1 VRLDNP
7 LVVQW
12 EYASEERL
20 ARRNQ
25 TYRELTEGES
35 PEDVAFRA
43 VASQKPRRLLE
54 IGCGVGQ
61 FAERLH
67 RELGIEVV
75 AIDVSERM
83 VELTRAR
90 GLETQVA
97 DAQELPFADGE
108 FDCVVANWVLY
119 HVPDIDRALA
129 EAKRVLEP
137 GGSIVAA
144 TIGERNMGELWDLLG
159 VPSTHGLSFGHENG
173 QEILERQFA
182 HVRRY
187 DAIGTVVFPDT
198 TAMREFVAA
207 TITRAHLAD
216 RVPALTEPFRT
227 RCAHVILTGEKANA

>member
-1 VRLDNP
+1 MRLDNP

-25 TYRELTEGES
+25 TYRELSEGES

-43 VASQKPRRLLE
+43 LAEAKPGRLLE

-61 FAERLH
+61 FAERVQ
-67 RELGIEVV
+67 RELASEVV

-90 GLETQVA
+90 GIETEIG
-97 DAQELPFADGE
+97 DAQELPYADGE
-108 FDCVVANWVLY
+108 FDCVAANWVLY
-119 HVPDIDRALA
+119 HVPDIDRALV
-129 EAKRVLEP
+129 EAKRVLKP
-137 GGSIVAA
+137 GGTIVTA

-159 VPSTHGLSFGHENG
+159 VPPTHDLSFGHENG
-173 QEILERQFA
+173 QAIMERHFA
-182 HVRRY
+182 NVRRH

-198 TAMREFVAA
+198 ATMREFVAA

-216 RVPALTEPFRT
+216 RVPVLTEPFRT
-227 RCAHVILTGEKANA
+227 RCAHVIFTGEKT

>member
-25 TYRELTEGES
+25 TYRDLTEGES

-43 VASQKPRRLLE
+43 VADAKPRRLLDL
-54 IGCGVGQ
+54 GCGVGQ
-61 FAERLH
+61 FAERVEN
-67 RELGIEVV
+67 ELGAAVV
-75 AIDVSERM
+75 ATDVSERM

-90 GLETQVA
+90 GIETLVA
-97 DAQELPFADGE
+97 DAQALPFGDGE

-119 HVPDIDRALA
+119 HVPDIDKAL
-129 EAKRVLEP
+129 EEVKRVLEP
-137 GGSIVAA
+137 GGTFVAA

-159 VPSTHGLSFGHENG
+159 VPSTNDLSFGHENG
-173 QEILERQFA
+173 ARILERSFVE
-182 HVRRY
+182 VRRH
-187 DAIGTVVFPDT
+187 DAIGTVVFPDSAT
-198 TAMREFVAA
+198 VREFVAA

-216 RVPALTEPFRT
+216 RVPVLTEPFRT
-227 RCAHVILTGEKANA
+227 RCAHVIFTGVKKA

>member
-1 VRLDNP
+1 MRLDNP

-35 PEDVAFRA
+35 PEDAAFGA
-43 VASQKPRRLLE
+43 VAERTPRRLLE

-61 FAERLH
+61 FAERV
-67 RELGIEVV
+67 RSELGADVV
-75 AIDVSERM
+75 AIDISERM

-97 DAQELPFADGE
+97 DAQELPFGNGE

-119 HVPDIDRALA
+119 HVPDIDRAL
-129 EAKRVLEP
+129 EEVKRVLEP
-137 GGSIVAA
+137 GGRVVAA
-144 TIGERNMGELWDLLG
+144 TIGERNMGDLWDLLG

-173 QEILERQFA
+173 RQILERHFA
-182 HVRRY
+182 NVSQRE
-187 DAIGTVVFPDT
+187 AIGTVVFPDT
-198 TAMREFVAA
+198 TTMREFVAA

-216 RVPALTEPFRT
+216 RVPVLTEPFRT
-227 RCAHVILTGEKANA
+227 RCAHVILTGEKPQT

>member
-25 TYRELTEGES
+25 TYRDLTEGES
-35 PEDVAFRA
+35 PEDVAFHA
-43 VASQKPRRLLE
+43 VAVAKPRRLLE

-61 FAERLH
+61 FAERVKRDLTVD
-67 RELGIEVV
+67 VV

-90 GLETQVA
+90 GIETELG
-97 DAQELPFADGE
+97 DAQALPFPDAE
-108 FDCVVANWVLY
+108 FDCVAANWVLY
-119 HVPDIDRALA
+119 HVPDIDKALI
-129 EAKRVLEP
+129 EAKRVLRP
-137 GGSIVAA
+137 GGTFVTA
-144 TIGERNMGELWDLLG
+144 TIGARNMAELWDLLG

-173 QEILERQFA
+173 LEILERHFV
-182 HVRRY
+182 HVRRHESV
-187 DAIGTVVFPDT
+187 GTVVFPDSAT
-198 TAMREFVAA
+198 MREFVAA

-216 RVPALTEPFRT
+216 RVPVLTEPFRT
-227 RCAHVILTGEKANA
+227 RCAHVIFTGEKPS